1 MSWWRRSPQDI
12 RKEQLEQAELEL
24 QADLFALEDYRYAIL
39 RTEAKIAMNRERI
52 QRLLNELETNNA

>member
-1 MSWWRRSPQDI
+1 MSLWRRSPQDI

-52 QRLLNELETNNA
+52 QRLLREWESLE